1 MTEKIQNFLNLHY
14 GKQAVET
21 LELLSGGG
29 SARKYYRFHYSDQ
42 TCILTESENVEENK
56 TFLYFTEHFSK
67 VIENLPMIYRVSEDK
82 TLYVQSDFGNQT
94 LLDVVLKNQNE
105 SKFFYE
111 KSIRQLVK
119 MQVLGSAD
127 LDYSRSF
134 SYPKFN
140 HILVLRDL
148 FSFKNY
154 FLNLLGIEFNQGKLI
169 QDFENFSYD
178 FEQIFEQH
186 FVFRDFQ
193 TRNIMVYKNEPY
205 FIDYQGGLKGPAQY
219 DLVSILWQ
227 AKTDLP
233 ENWKEEFY
241 EIYVKEFIDLTQK
254 DLDEIQ
260 FRKGYELCILER
272 LLQVL
277 GAYGFRGIY
286 EGKKHFLESIEFGLK
301 NLEKI
306 KEYSLLENYPELKK
320 VIVKLTEKSIFQTV
334 KQIIDER
341 QINC

>member
-1 MTEKIQNFLNLHY
+1 MTEKIQNFLNSHY
-14 GKQAVET
+14 GEQAVET

-29 SARKYYRFHYSDQ
+29 SARKYYRFQYSDQ
-42 TCILTESENVEENK
+42 SFILTESENVEENK
-56 TFLYFTEHFSK
+56 TFIYFTEHFSK
-67 VIENLPMIYRVSEDK
+67 VIESLPQIFQVSDDF

-94 LLDVVLKNQNE
+94 LLDVVLKNPNE
-105 SKFFYE
+105 SKFLYE

-119 MQVLGSAD
+119 MQVLGGAD
-127 LDYSRSF
+127 LDYTKCF

-154 FLNLLGIEFNQGKLI
+154 FLNLLGIEFSQGKLI
-169 QDFENFSYD
+169 QDFEKFAYD
-178 FEQIFEQH
+178 FEQIPEQY
-186 FVFRDFQ
+186 FVYRDFQ
-193 TRNIMVYKNEPY
+193 TRNIMIHENEPY

-233 ENWKEEFY
+233 ESWKEEFY
-241 EIYVKEFIDLTQK
+241 EIYIKEFIDLTQR
-254 DLDEIQ
+254 DLDGIQ
-260 FRKGYELCILER
+260 FRKGYDLCVVER
-272 LLQVL
+272 ILQVL

-286 EGKKHFLESIEFGLK
+286 EGKKHFVESIEFGLK

-306 KEYSLLENYPELKK
+306 KDYSVLENYPELKK
-320 VIVKLTEKSIFQTV
+320 VILKLTEDSTLQNI

-341 QINC
+341 QTNR